1 MANEVP
7 DEAVLRQQV
16 DRRQL
21 QEIIAG
27 LGEGILIVDPVDGIV
42 WANERALAL
51 HDVAELSE
59 LGGAAAEYRARFL
72 LKYRNNH
79 TLSTDQYP
87 IDRLLGGDTFED
99 VTVEVT
105 KTSSDE
111 DNSWRCVHQLRGI
124 ALSDARGKPESYV
137 LVIQDMT
144 ERFTAE
150 ERFERTFNANP
161 APAIICRL
169 SDLRYVKV
177 NQGFLEMTGY
187 ARDDVIGR
195 STYEVDVLENATT
208 KDAAIAALREGRT
221 IPQTEATL
229 RLPEGGSK
237 FVIVAGQPIEVG
249 EEACMLFTFMDM
261 EPRRKAEDALRQSEE
276 RFARSFRLT
285 PVPTILSTR
294 EGLRLLD
301 VNDAF
306 VSVLGY
312 TEEEVVGRAG
322 AELPIWVNSAARRQ
336 LEREIDKTG
345 SFRNNEVQVRTKHD
359 EVLDCLLSAETVTI
373 HGQECILTVVQD
385 ITERKRSE
393 VELIEA
399 IETVMQDTSWFSRTV
414 IEKLANLR
422 HPGRANTPAAE
433 LSDLTPRELEVLG
446 LMCQGLNDAQ
456 IVKRLGLTRNTVRNH
471 VARVYTKADV
481 HSRAE
486 AVVWARERGFT
497 GTATKKPVPARRPA
511 S

>member
-1 MANEVP
+1 MPNDVP
-7 DEAVLRQQV
+7 DDAVLRRQA

-21 QEIIAG
+21 QAIIAG
-27 LGEGILIVDPVDGIV
+27 LGEGILLIDPVDGIV
-42 WANERALAL
+42 WANERAFAL
-51 HDVAELSE
+51 HGVSDLSE
-59 LGGAAAEYRARFL
+59 LGATAAEYRERFL

-79 TLSTDQYP
+79 TLTKDQYP
-87 IDRLLGGDTFED
+87 IDRLLNGEAFKD

-105 KTSSDE
+105 RAAPQAD
-111 DNSWRCVHQLRGI
+111 DDWRCIQQLRGL
-124 ALSDARGKPESYV
+124 ALTDAKGSPESYA

-187 ARDDVIGR
+187 AREEVLGR
-195 STYEVDVLENATT
+195 STYEIDVLENAAT
-208 KDAAIAALREGRT
+208 KDAAIAAMREGRT

-261 EPRRKAEDALRQSEE
+261 EPRKKAEDALRQSEE
-276 RFARSFRLT
+276 RFSRSFRLT
-285 PVPTILSTR
+285 PVPTALSRR

-312 TEEEVVGRAG
+312 TQEEAIGHTG
-322 AELPIWVNSAARRQ
+322 AELPIWVDSAAPRRIG
-336 LEREIDKTG
+336 REIEKSG
-345 SFRNNEVQVRTKHD
+345 SLRDFEVQLRTREGD
-359 EVLDCLLSAETVTI
+359 VLDCLISADTVSI
-373 HGQECILTVVQD
+373 HGQECVLTVIQD

-393 VELIEA
+393 VELIAA
-399 IETVMQDTSWFSRTV
+399 IEAVMQDTSWFSRTV

-422 HPGRANTPAAE
+422 HPGRKNTLAAE
-433 LSDLTPRELEVLG
+433 LSDLTPREMDVLG
-446 LMCQGLNDAQ
+446 LMCQGLSDAQ
-456 IVKRLGLTRNTVRNH
+456 IVNKLGLTRNTVRNH
-471 VARVYTKADV
+471 VARIYIKTDV
-481 HSRAE
+481 HSRAA

-497 GTATKKPVPARRPA
+497 GTAVRKASAPPRRR
-511 S
+511 